1 MSPLYDWI
9 CPECGYKTE
18 VLQFS
23 QTEVIH
29 CIKCKAGM
37 VRKFPSNI
45 MVKMKGEGGYPSRRK
60 QVFNTT
66 MRNHPKLG

>member
-1 MSPLYDWI
+1 MPLYDFH
-9 CPECGYKTE
+9 CPNCGYETE

-23 QTEVIH
+23 LTEVVT
-29 CIKCKAGM
+29 CIECGEIM
-37 VRKFPSNI
+37 ERKPSLGI

-66 MRNHPKLG
+66 LRKHPKLE

>member
-1 MSPLYDWI
+1 MPNYEYVCDS
-9 CPECGYKTE
+9 CGFSLEKLQ
-18 VLQFS
+18 VLGGEPVS
-23 QTEVIH
+23 CHNCE
-29 CIKCKAGM
+29 KEM
-37 VRKFPSNI
+37 RRKVSGSV